1 MSSTT
6 HMLKVFC
13 GPFFSVRVQNEE
25 LVVVMMNE
33 RGVPLLKLLN
43 QLKYDVVVDDDDDGD
58 DE

>member
-1 MSSTT
+1 MG
-6 HMLKVFC
+6 L
-13 GPFFSVRVQNEE
+13 FFSVLRVQNEE

-43 QLKYDVVVDDDDDGD
+43 QLKYDVVVDDDDDGN

>member
-1 MSSTT
+1 MG
-6 HMLKVFC
+6 L
-13 GPFFSVRVQNEE
+13 FFSVRVQNEE

>member
-1 MSSTT
+1 MV
-6 HMLKVFC
+6 L
-13 GPFFSVRVQNEE
+13 FFSVRVQNEE

-43 QLKYDVVVDDDDDGD
+43 QLKYDVVVVDDDDGD